1 MAVGHERDSV
11 SLAES
16 LKANALFELL
26 RETGLIEFRYLN
38 ITDADGPKTG
48 KKKWDI
54 RFRSEA
60 DIPRQISIEFS
71 PR

>member
-48 KKKWDI
+48 KKK
-54 RFRSEA
+54 
-60 DIPRQISIEFS
+60 
-71 PR
+71 